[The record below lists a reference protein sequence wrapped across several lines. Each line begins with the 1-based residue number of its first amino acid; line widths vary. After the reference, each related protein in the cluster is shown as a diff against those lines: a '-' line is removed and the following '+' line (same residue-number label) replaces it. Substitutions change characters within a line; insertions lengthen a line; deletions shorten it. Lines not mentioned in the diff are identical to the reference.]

1 MKIYLNCKDSP
12 NAFNKKNYLLRA
24 QERMEIDLFRDF
36 HMPIFDD
43 EKLEYVLNIEPCE
56 FVFGYKWS
64 GLWHIDPLIG
74 DEKYRAYKLFDTVF
88 TADLSPDP
96 KAQLLLQACDP
107 EMHRRIP
114 EIKQEYDFVICGS
127 TMHSGGIWQKRKE
140 AWAELKKHFTYKEFT
155 FENDGFCE
163 KLLPHQQ
170 YIEAQNRGKVQ
181 FIHSMWVNGRGEIA
195 QRFFECLAI
204 GPVLTNW
211 TEELE
216 HTGLV
221 EDEDYMCYMTKDEM
235 VEKMKLLVGNEEL
248 RNKIA
253 TNGRRKALLYHSYEN
268 RLGSIFNVA
277 KQYE

>member
-1 MKIYLNCKDSP
+1 MKIYLNAQDNP
-12 NAFNKKNYLLRA
+12 RTWNKKNYLLRA
-24 QERMEIDLFRDF
+24 QERMGGTNFADLNSVSYDRPEF
-36 HMPIFDD
+36 
-43 EKLEYVLNIEPCE
+43 VLNIEPCE
-56 FVFGYKWS
+56 FVFGSKWT
-64 GLWHIDPLIG
+64 GLWHIDNLVG
-74 DEKYRAYKLFDTVF
+74 DEKYYAYNLFDTVF
-88 TADLSPDP
+88 TADLSDSP
-96 KAQLLLQACDP
+96 KAMLLLQACDP

-127 TMHSGGIWQKRKE
+127 SLHTNNIWQKRKE

-155 FENDGFCE
+155 PPNDGWTE

-170 YIEAQNRGKVQ
+170 YIEAQNMGKVQ

-204 GPVLTNW
+204 GPVLTNY
-211 TEELE
+211 TKELE

-221 EDEDYMCYMTKDEM
+221 EDEDYMCYNDKETMLNKMHLLINDEA
-235 VEKMKLLVGNEEL
+235 L

-253 TNGRRKALLYHSYEN
+253 ESGRRKALLYHSYES

-277 KQYE
+277 KQYA